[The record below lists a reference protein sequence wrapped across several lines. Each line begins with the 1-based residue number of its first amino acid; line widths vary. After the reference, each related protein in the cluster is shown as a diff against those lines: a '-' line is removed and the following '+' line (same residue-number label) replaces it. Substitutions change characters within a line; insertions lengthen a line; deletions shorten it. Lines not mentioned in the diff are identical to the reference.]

1 MTGEAPT
8 VEKILRYWINRLSCG
23 REKMTILSGR
33 PWGIILRGPYLS
45 DQQFIAVGYA
55 LDQAINERIAPEI
68 DTSIA
73 QIDAS
78 PGE

>member
-1 MTGEAPT
+1 
-8 VEKILRYWINRLSCG
+8 
-23 REKMTILSGR
+23 MTILSGR